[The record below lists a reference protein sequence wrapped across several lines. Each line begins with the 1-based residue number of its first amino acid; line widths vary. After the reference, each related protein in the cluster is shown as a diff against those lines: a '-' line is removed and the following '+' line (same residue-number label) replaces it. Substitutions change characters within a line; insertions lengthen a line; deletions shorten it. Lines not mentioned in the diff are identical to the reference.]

1 MKKRFTRMAQKQ
13 PADAAPEFEFFLD
26 MDGVLSDFD
35 AHAKAEG
42 KYTPDGK
49 TLFDALDLKW
59 WSSMPVCAGA
69 LEFFDGL
76 RKIGPVR
83 QLTAPI
89 LNSDCFRGKAE
100 WTVKF
105 RPKSGTYALLDLII
119 CRADDK
125 NLLARPNHILVD
137 DRKKNVDAWIAA
149 GGIGILHEG
158 DFAETRRRIDAAM
171 EEYRA
176 RPKAAPVLPATSG
189 KPEIFIGPNG
199 VLADFQSHAEAH
211 GKFTA
216 DGKTKW
222 DELDTKWWETM
233 PAYKGARAFFDA
245 VRKLGQTRFLTG
257 PVPNPDGF
265 EGDAKW
271 IMNFRPESGK
281 FALLDII
288 VCRGADKNL
297 LARPNHILIDDRQN
311 IIDDWTKAGGIGI
324 LHKGDFA
331 DTLQRLNAAI
341 AAMPYAPTPAKPQ
354 APKA

>member
-1 MKKRFTRMAQKQ
+1 MKKRFTRMAQK
-13 PADAAPEFEFFLD
+13 PAAEFEFFLD

-42 KYTPDGK
+42 KYTADGK

-59 WSSMPVCAGA
+59 WSSMPVCNGA
-69 LEFFDGL
+69 RAFFDGL
-76 RKIGPVR
+76 AKIGPVR

-100 WTVKF
+100 WTVNF
-105 RPKSGTYALLDLII
+105 RPEQGRFALLDLII

-137 DRKKNVDAWIAA
+137 DRKKNVDAWVAA

-158 DFAETRRRIDAAM
+158 DFSETQKRVDAAM
-171 EEYRA
+171 AEYRA
-176 RPKAAPVLPATSG
+176 RPKTAPAPVVATSG

-199 VLADFQSHAEAH
+199 VLADFQGHAQAH
-211 GKFTA
+211 GKFTD

-222 DELDTKWWETM
+222 AELDTKWWETI
-233 PAYKGARAFFDA
+233 PAYKGARAFFDS
-245 VRKLGQTRFLTG
+245 VRQLGQTRFLTG
-257 PVPNPDGF
+257 PVPLIDSF

-271 IMNFRPESGK
+271 SMAFRPESGK
-281 FALLDII
+281 YALLDLI
-288 VCRGADKNL
+288 VCRSSDKNL
-297 LARPNHILIDDRQN
+297 LARPNHILIDDRQKN
-311 IIDDWTKAGGIGI
+311 IDEWMKAGGIGI

-331 DTLQRLNAAI
+331 ETLQALKDAI
-341 AAMPYAPTPAKPQ
+341 AALPAAPVPAKPQ
-354 APKA
+354 KPQP